1 MYRIRTCRSMQIN
14 KKVEIICQRVIN
26 NNGYILIYNNS
37 YSLKTT
43 ERKKP
48 VVLRV
53 GVAAAAAAVL

>member
-1 MYRIRTCRSMQIN
+1 MQIN